1 MVYGILTRRK
11 LMIAHSFGRPAPNSD
26 SRRMMNIGA
35 ADYAVAQAYTMSQ
48 VMCADNSLCAK
59 VLAKLLMRASEM
71 RREKKQ
77 FGIVQYIWRFIHSSA
92 YCTLGLRVSRNMNWY
107 GQHCLVFTTHFD
119 LFVNKWL
126 CNGWQSNKHAPIS
139 IPNRTHI
146 HD

>member
-26 SRRMMNIGA
+26 SRRMMNIDA

-71 RREKKQ
+71 RREKKNNSESFNT
-77 FGIVQYIWRFIHSSA
+77 FGVLSILLLIVRLD
-92 YCTLGLRVSRNMNWY
+92 CV
-107 GQHCLVFTTHFD
+107 LVAT
-119 LFVNKWL
+119 
-126 CNGWQSNKHAPIS
+126 
-139 IPNRTHI
+139 
-146 HD
+146 